1 MLPRVLFVSKPIGPP
16 WTDGSKCL
24 VRDIA
29 ANLKLTQGAVMTT
42 SAVAPGAL
50 PAGVIAHQVYAHRGG
65 FAPALQ
71 DNARVLLHL
80 LFNRQAQL
88 WHFVMAPNARTCNVA
103 KALRRV
109 RHVPVVQT
117 IASQPRSFS
126 QIDSLM
132 FGDVVVAQS
141 HWTRDS
147 VLAAAA
153 EPRHFEMEVIPP
165 PVGAVPEP
173 DPSAMAR
180 VRQQLG
186 VPEAAPLFVYPGDL
200 EVSQGAHVT
209 AQLVEPLVR
218 AVPGAVVV
226 FACREKTPH
235 AAKVRADLEAKLSG
249 APVRFVAEVADFGAL
264 LKTAGAVIF
273 PVDDLYGKVDLPI
286 ALLEAMVLG
295 VPVLALAHGPLLDL
309 RGGATLIEP
318 GDLEGWAAVCARLS
332 QDPGLQRETSE
343 RGRAFVA
350 MHHDA
355 AQVAGSYERI
365 YERLLARPGAPGLR
379 AKG

>member
-1 MLPRVLFVSKPIGPP
+1 MAQDKDFSR
-16 WTDGSKCL
+16 
-24 VRDIA
+24 RD
-29 ANLKLTQGAVMTT
+29 V
-42 SAVAPGAL
+42 
-50 PAGVIAHQVYAHRGG
+50 
-65 FAPALQ
+65 
-71 DNARVLLHL
+71 
-80 LFNRQAQL
+80 
-88 WHFVMAPNARTCNVA
+88 
-103 KALRRV
+103 
-109 RHVPVVQT
+109 
-117 IASQPRSFS
+117 
-126 QIDSLM
+126 
-132 FGDVVVAQS
+132 
-141 HWTRDS
+141 
-147 VLAAAA
+147 
-153 EPRHFEMEVIPP
+153 
-165 PVGAVPEP
+165 
-173 DPSAMAR
+173 
-180 VRQQLG
+180 
-186 VPEAAPLFVYPGDL
+186 
-200 EVSQGAHVT
+200 
-209 AQLVEPLVR
+209 
-218 AVPGAVVV
+218 
-226 FACREKTPH
+226 
-235 AAKVRADLEAKLSG
+235 
-249 APVRFVAEVADFGAL
+249 